1 MVYPAKGSDFMFLK
15 TLEIAGSGLTAQRL
29 KMDVAANNLANA
41 YSSVKDGNGQIFK
54 RQIVELQESTG
65 KNGSFLGV
73 KVAGIA
79 SDNSPPRMV
88 YDPGNPEANA
98 DGYVEYPNVNPIKEM
113 VSLINASRSYE
124 ADLNAVSATKSMIG
138 QTLDQLK

>member
-1 MVYPAKGSDFMFLK
+1 MFLR

-41 YSSVKDGNGQIFK
+41 YSTVKDNQGQIFK
-54 RQIVELQESTG
+54 RQIVELQESLGDDG
-65 KNGSFLGV
+65 KFLGV
-73 KVAGIA
+73 KVAGIV

-98 DGYVEYPNVNPIKEM
+98 DGYVEYPNVNPIREM

-124 ADLNAVSATKSMIG
+124 ADLNVISATKSMIG

>member
-1 MVYPAKGSDFMFLK
+1 MFLR

-41 YSSVKDGNGQIFK
+41 YSNVKDKSGQIFK
-54 RQIVELQESTG
+54 RHIVELEESKG
-65 KNGSFLGV
+65 KDGSFLGV
-73 KVAGIA
+73 KVAGIV

-98 DGYVEYPNVNPIKEM
+98 DGYVEYPNVNPIREM

-124 ADLNAVSATKSMIG
+124 ADLNVISATKSMIG
-138 QTLDQLK
+138 RTLDQLR